1 MARDYKHRAHSR
13 RNQKPQSVA
22 IWKWLLVVIIVAGFG
37 FFLFSLDDV
46 KPKKQNVQ
54 NVKIA
59 KPKPKK
65 TVAVAKPDKSKDED
79 PRFDFY
85 TILPEKEV
93 VVGDYEVK
101 TRKQEEKVGKA
112 KSAKY
117 LLQAGSFKNHKQA
130 DSLKAK
136 LALMGIE
143 SRIEKANIGNVTWNR
158 VKLGPFSSMADV
170 DRLRQRLRQNKI
182 DTVVTEI
189 PG

>member
-1 MARDYKHRAHSR
+1 MARDYKHRAHPR
-13 RNQKPQSVA
+13 KQKGQQPVA
-22 IWKWLLVVIIVAGFG
+22 IWRWLLIVFLVVGFG

-46 KPKKQNVQ
+46 EPKKKQVQ
-54 NVKIA
+54 VTKKIPKKSVVAA
-59 KPKPKK
+59 KPTKPE
-65 TVAVAKPDKSKDED
+65 KSKTEG

-101 TRKQEEKVGKA
+101 TRKQEKKIGKVKA
-112 KSAKY
+112 GKY
-117 LLQAGSFKNHKQA
+117 LLQAGSFKNYKQA
-130 DSLKAK
+130 DSLRAK

-158 VKLGPFSSMADV
+158 IKIGPFSSMTAV
-170 DRLRQRLRQNKI
+170 DRLRKRLRQNKI

-189 PG
+189 SG